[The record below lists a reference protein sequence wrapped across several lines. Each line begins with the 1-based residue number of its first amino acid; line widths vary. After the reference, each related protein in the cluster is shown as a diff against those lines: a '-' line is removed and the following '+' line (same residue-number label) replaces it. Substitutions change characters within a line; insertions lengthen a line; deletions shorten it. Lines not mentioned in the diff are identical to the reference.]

1 MVPFRSETWHKQTF
15 EIIPQAHSIKQH
27 ERDEVGM
34 RELLEF
40 IVELDSIMHIRRPQ
54 EWESLE
60 AVVQDA
66 LEGRPR
72 HLSTSILPALED
84 FAVELLYL
92 AKAKKNVLRGDRI
105 REGAVATV
113 VNKQDGKLGD
123 ALGATM
129 VVGRGQASDIE
140 QSNPTRLSEAFF
152 VARAGRFDEP
162 PHKWHLGT
170 TVLRATRTVRGI
182 ERDMAMT

>member
-1 MVPFRSETWHKQTF
+1 M
-15 EIIPQAHSIKQH
+15 
-27 ERDEVGM
+27 
-34 RELLEF
+34 
-40 IVELDSIMHIRRPQ
+40 
-54 EWESLE
+54 
-60 AVVQDA
+60 
-66 LEGRPR
+66 
-72 HLSTSILPALED
+72 
-84 FAVELLYL
+84 ELLYL

-105 REGAVATV
+105 GEGAVATV
-113 VNKQDGKLGD
+113 VNKRQDGKLGD

-162 PHKWHLGT
+162 PHKWPLGT

-182 ERDMAMT
+182 KRDMAVDVDGMPSVEGCQVGRGRITPERPLLGRR